1 MTFIFICI
9 SLLLHS
15 IAFFLIFHLIK
26 RINTFKQTNIDEIQ
40 KLFEQYLEAFKKE
53 NDRLQEHIFSKN
65 QSFQQILTETSHSN
79 KYADENVDDH
89 NYSILSSV
97 EDMDDSYETSLQ
109 SQILQLYDQGYSE
122 EDIAKQLNCG
132 KTEVELIVKFHQ

>member
-1 MTFIFICI
+1 
-9 SLLLHS
+9 
-15 IAFFLIFHLIK
+15 LINC
-26 RINTFKQTNIDEIQ
+26 INTIKQTNNNEIH
-40 KLFEQYLEAFKKE
+40 KLFEQYLEAFNKE
-53 NDRLQEHIFSKN
+53 NDRFQEHIFSKY